1 MADLLLDRAADVG
14 EHVAGVGADQAD
26 CAYYDHE
33 DDREHDGILGY
44 VLPLLFC
51 PEFGYEIFHDGFIPL
66 RHTAAAVVMNR
77 EPECGTLKPHGSLS

>member
-1 MADLLLDRAADVG
+1 
-14 EHVAGVGADQAD
+14 
-26 CAYYDHE
+26 
-33 DDREHDGILGY
+33 
-44 VLPLLFC
+44 LLFC